1 MHPTLLTLSALS
13 AKSPEENP
21 DSSDPQTGP
30 VRQTTQ
36 PPLLISWSN
45 QLLVE
50 PPLSTFD
57 VPPRDLLNTPNSSPG
72 MLSRKKEHE
81 HPDRITPSGPVC
93 CCFPLLAAFATML
106 ASQRRYGRALR
117 PPHSPTRARG
127 LGGCECHQRCRM
139 HGFDSSNS
147 LVPTEFFVLLKAL
160 SRCVLRLE

>member
-81 HPDRITPSGPVC
+81 HPIGSLPVAQSAAASPFLPPLRRCLPPSAVTAARYVHPTAPPGREDSGGAGATSGVECTDSTHRIHW
-93 CCFPLLAAFATML
+93 FP
-106 ASQRRYGRALR
+106 R
-117 PPHSPTRARG
+117 
-127 LGGCECHQRCRM
+127 
-139 HGFDSSNS
+139 SSS
-147 LVPTEFFVLLKAL
+147 
-160 SRCVLRLE
+160 